1 MLHLMADSSL
11 QVVDQKDIIVAEP
24 AGLDLKLGFGGAH
37 RIQWGLLGI
46 SGRIR

>member
-1 MLHLMADSSL
+1 MADSSL

-24 AGLDLKLGFGGAH
+24 AGLDLKLGFGGVH
-37 RIQWGLLGI
+37 GIQWGLLGI